1 MGYMVSDMRS
11 VLGPESW
18 RSLNVMLRIATL
30 FDWQLRL
37 DSELR
42 KGSKKKIRRIFL
54 GDSGGIT
61 CTDQRGMR
69 LET

>member
-42 KGSKKKIRRIFL
+42 KGSKKK
-54 GDSGGIT
+54 SGVYF
-61 CTDQRGMR
+61 
-69 LET
+69 